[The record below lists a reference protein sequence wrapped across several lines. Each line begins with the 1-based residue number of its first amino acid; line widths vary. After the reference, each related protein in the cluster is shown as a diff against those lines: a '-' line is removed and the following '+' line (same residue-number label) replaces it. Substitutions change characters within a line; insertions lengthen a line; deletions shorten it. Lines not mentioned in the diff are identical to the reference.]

1 MYASAKISAGPAR
14 GDGEYHDVC
23 TGFEGA
29 FERVGVE
36 HAEVGLERLRVL
48 DVDGET
54 GSNDGVQ
61 SIERYESDSH
71 RFEDNAELEVPAA
84 VEVDKNDMADGQ
96 SRFALGIHSS
106 AGRTDAHSASAV
118 S

>member
-1 MYASAKISAGPAR
+1 M
-14 GDGEYHDVC
+14 
-23 TGFEGA
+23 
-29 FERVGVE
+29 
-36 HAEVGLERLRVL
+36 
-48 DVDGET
+48 
-54 GSNDGVQ
+54 Q

-71 RFEDNAELEVPAA
+71 RIEDNAELEVPAA